1 MVQQI
6 ELDEL
11 IDATGDAYALNNGR
25 TRAVLSE
32 TGGGLPPITYIA
44 SSGPFQDGQTLRGYR
59 LQPRAYILL
68 VRWQGCSRE
77 EYWRLRAKLLDRV
90 RPNRQTIG
98 TLNPYR
104 LRKRYLQGDALQ
116 VRDLYVMPAQGPEF
130 IGRNPQQW
138 DEWGFSETIRFIAH
152 DPTWYDGDT
161 TSVAVTP
168 TTTDNLVFPFTAP
181 FIFGSGVISH
191 SEAVTYA
198 GTWAAYPT
206 ITIDG
211 PVNGP
216 QITNVTTG
224 EALKFSYNVVA
235 GEQVT
240 IDLGAKTVVNNFG
253 ANLIGYLTADSD
265 LATWHLEP
273 APGAAGGINT
283 ISFAGFGATGA
294 TLFTI
299 SYQNRFIGL

>member
-1 MVQQI
+1 MVQGMEI
-6 ELDEL
+6 DEL

-32 TGGGLPPITYIA
+32 TGGGLPPIAYLA

-59 LQPRAYILL
+59 LQPRVYILL
-68 VRWQGCSRE
+68 VRWQGCSRD
-77 EYWRLRAKLLDRV
+77 EYWRLRSKLLDRV

-104 LRKRYLQGDALQ
+104 LRKRYFEGGALKT
-116 VRDLYVMPAQGPEF
+116 RDLYVMPAQGPEF

-168 TTTDNLVFPFTAP
+168 TTADNLIFPFTFP
-181 FIFGSGVISH
+181 FLFGTGVISD
-191 SEAVTYA
+191 SEAVTYT

-206 ITIDG
+206 IYIDG
-211 PVNGP
+211 PVSGP
-216 QITNVTTG
+216 QILNVTTG
-224 EALKFSYNVVA
+224 ELLALNYGVSA
-235 GEQVT
+235 GERVT
-240 IDLGAKTVVNNFG
+240 IDLEAKTIENNTG
-253 ANLIGYLTADSD
+253 TNLIGYLTAASD

-273 APGAAGGINT
+273 APGAAGGVNT
-283 ISFAGFGATGA
+283 LNFAGSGATGA
-294 TLFTI
+294 TMFTV
-299 SYQNRFIGL
+299 SYRNRYVGV